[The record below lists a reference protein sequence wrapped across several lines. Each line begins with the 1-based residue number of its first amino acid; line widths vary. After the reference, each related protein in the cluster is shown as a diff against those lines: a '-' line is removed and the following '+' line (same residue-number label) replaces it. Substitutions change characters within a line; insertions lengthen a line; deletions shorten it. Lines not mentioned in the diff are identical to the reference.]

1 MTLFDYAVLAI
12 VCASLLLGLW
22 RGVVGELIAL
32 AAWILAFFASRA
44 FGAEVGATFTG
55 IGDATLRLLAGYIA
69 VFVGI
74 LVLMALGRLAISSM
88 VRALGLSVSDRIL
101 GLLFGLARGLGI
113 VLILVALGGMT
124 EAPKQEWW
132 VKARLS
138 PPCEIA
144 VLALKPWLPA
154 DIAKRI
160 QFR

>member
-1 MTLFDYAVLAI
+1 MTLFDYAFLAI

-32 AAWILAFFASRA
+32 AAWILAFFAARVL
-44 FGAEVGATFTG
+44 GAEVGATFTG
-55 IGDATLRLLAGYIA
+55 IGDATLRLLAGYVA
-69 VFVGI
+69 VFVGV

-88 VRALGLSVSDRIL
+88 VRALGLTVSDRIL

-124 EAPKQEWW
+124 EAPKQDWW
-132 VKARLS
+132 AKAHFS

-144 VLALKPWLPA
+144 VLALKHWLPA
-154 DIAKRI
+154 DIAQRI
-160 QFR
+160 HFR